1 MSSPSDRIIVA
12 LDSPTIPEAIKIATS
27 IGKDVGALKVGLEIL
42 TSEGAPNV
50 VKALSSWEKIFFDGK
65 FKDIPNTVAGASRA
79 ATRLGVW
86 MFNVHCLGGVAM
98 MSAAVRAAEDEAKK
112 LNTNRP
118 LVVGVTILTSI
129 DVKALNEIGF
139 EHIRDGD
146 ELKRLVVRLALLA
159 KQAGLDGVVASPQ
172 EIVNIREACGSDFLI
187 VTPGV
192 RPLWAAAGDQKRV
205 MTPGEAVKAGADYL
219 VIGRPITNPPP
230 EIGTPAQA
238 VKKILEEI
246 S

>member
-1 MSSPSDRIIVA
+1 M
-12 LDSPTIPEAIKIATS
+12 
-27 IGKDVGALKVGLEIL
+27 
-42 TSEGAPNV
+42 
-50 VKALSSWEKIFFDGK
+50 
-65 FKDIPNTVAGASRA
+65 
-79 ATRLGVW
+79 
-86 MFNVHCLGGVAM
+86 
-98 MSAAVRAAEDEAKK
+98 
-112 LNTNRP
+112 
-118 LVVGVTILTSI
+118 
-129 DVKALNEIGF
+129 
-139 EHIRDGD
+139 
-146 ELKRLVVRLALLA
+146 RLALLA